1 MRHLVRRIVIQD
13 MCTQSG
19 KRQAALLTGL
29 IFCLGSLAR
38 SGKSS
43 YCTIV
48 APCAISE
55 PPR

>member
-1 MRHLVRRIVIQD
+1 

-48 APCAISE
+48 APCAISG
-55 PPR
+55 PSR